1 MTVLALLPTL
11 KDDIVSAL
19 PVERTVEEL
28 QQKKAERLSKS
39 VGVSD
44 LASSDLQSAP
54 SVPPSVTDEDG
65 AASLQS
71 GSYVHAS
78 QMAQSAPTGAEGAG
92 QKSRK
97 SKTQL
102 WNEMKISCKYFTRQV
117 WSEVLIEPSNHTSIY
132 PDIQSLITVPPHPHT
147 VEPSWSTK
155 LPVECGVSC
164 CSPKAG

>member
-1 MTVLALLPTL
+1 MN
-11 KDDIVSAL
+11 AL

-39 VGVSD
+39 VGASD

-78 QMAQSAPTGAEGAG
+78 QLAQGASVGAEGTG

-102 WNEMKISCKYFTRQV
+102 WNEMKISC
-117 WSEVLIEPSNHTSIY
+117 EPSAESIQGHELTESSNHASFH
-132 PDIQSLITVPPHPHT
+132 PDLQPLVTIAPDPHT
-147 VEPSWSTK
+147 TKPPWPTK
-155 LPVECGVSC
+155 LFVECGLTC
-164 CSPKAG
+164 CSLKTG